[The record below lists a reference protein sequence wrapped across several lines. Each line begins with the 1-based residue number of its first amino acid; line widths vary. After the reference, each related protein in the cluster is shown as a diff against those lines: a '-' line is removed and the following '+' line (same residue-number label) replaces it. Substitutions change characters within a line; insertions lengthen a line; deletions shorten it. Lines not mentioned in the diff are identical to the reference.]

1 MKILG
6 HHPLSRRLCGHSGAG
21 FKLLVLAVL
30 LACAQ
35 QVGAG
40 IFNTKHNLGSAGVN
54 AASNFSGTSEICVFC
69 HTPHGADA
77 SAAVPLWNR
86 HLDPSGFETYDQLG
100 TTTLDA
106 AIENIGS
113 VSIACLSC
121 HDGTQAMD
129 SMINEPGS
137 GDKNFA
143 FSNGIWSGQAA
154 AVNGR
159 IGPVTVITNLGK
171 DLTNDHPIG
180 VQFAGGGYSVSNPS
194 GPGVDRDFN
203 PAETAING
211 VTRVWWV
218 NTLNEGGTSAFEK
231 TDMKLYTR
239 VGTKG
244 VFAGEPQPYVECASC
259 HDPHVDYNPT
269 FLRIDPSGSAV
280 CLTCHNK

>member
-1 MKILG
+1 MKRF
-6 HHPLSRRLCGHSGAG
+6 HHEVKSWIRGAG
-21 FKLLVLAVL
+21 FLCILTFLNHAAV
-30 LACAQ
+30 
-35 QVGAG
+35 AG
-40 IFNTKHNLGSAGVN
+40 IFNTKHNLGSTGIN

-69 HTPHGADA
+69 HTPHGGDA

-86 HLDPSGFETYDQLG
+86 HLDPNGYQTYDQLG

-106 AIENIGS
+106 AIEPVGS

-129 SMINEPGS
+129 SVINEPGS
-137 GDKNFA
+137 GTDVPA

-154 AVNGR
+154 SVNGR
-159 IGPVTVITNLGK
+159 LGPTTVITNIGK

-180 VQFAGGGYSVSNPS
+180 VQFAGGGYSASNPG
-194 GPGVDRDFN
+194 GPGSDSDFHQ
-203 PAETAING
+203 ADTKFLG
-211 VTRVWWV
+211 TTRIWWV
-218 NTLNEGGTSAFEK
+218 NTNTEGATSDFEK

-239 VGTKG
+239 IGTVG
-244 VFAGEPQPYVECASC
+244 VFPGEPQPYVECASC